1 MPKKVVGRF
10 KEKYNE
16 GCIRVFK
23 FLMLLLNDEAYY
35 DDVIELFKSE
45 ERSEKQHVTLNK
57 YINTLKIFGLTVQ
70 KIEGKYII
78 KNIPFAS
85 EYTVDDLIALNIF
98 DEFSKQIPDKKTYEA
113 INKLIKTV
121 KKTFNE
127 QSATLYSK
135 IQNENQ
141 TDYSFYYGDLK
152 YQIQKCEEYIK
163 RSSKIN
169 IKYTKKNTDKD
180 TDCIFKEIIY
190 DNKQAYIK
198 IFKTREKEFE
208 EIPIANIK
216 SIEETPSLN
225 NTPEIAITTVFRLK
239 GRLATAYTLKE
250 GEYIS
255 EYCED
260 GSIVVVNKGE
270 PTEKLLS
277 RLMRYDCNCIIERPK
292 EMRNRIKEMISEALK
307 KYE

>member
-1 MPKKVVGRF
+1 MPNKVVGRF

-16 GCIRVFK
+16 GCIRIFQ
-23 FLMLLLNDEAYY
+23 FLMLLLKDEAYY
-35 DDVIELFKSE
+35 ENVIELFKSE

-85 EYTVDDLIALNIF
+85 EYTYDDLVALSIF
-98 DEFSKQIPDKKTYEA
+98 DKFSKQIPDNKTFETV
-113 INKLIKTV
+113 NKLIKTV

-127 QSATLYSK
+127 QNAILYSK
-135 IQNENQ
+135 IQNDNQ

-152 YQIQKCEEYIK
+152 SQILKCEEYIK
-163 RSSKIN
+163 RNSKIY
-169 IKYTKKNTDKD
+169 IKYTKNNTDKS
-180 TDCIFKEIIY
+180 TYCIFKEITY

-198 IFKTREKEFE
+198 IFKTREKELE

-225 NTPEIAITTVFRLK
+225 NTPEIAITTVFKLK
-239 GRLATAYTLKE
+239 GRLAKAYTLKD

-270 PTEKLLS
+270 PTEKLLT
-277 RLMRYDCNCIIERPK
+277 RLMRYDYNCTIERPK
-292 EMRNRIKEMISEALK
+292 EMRNRMKEIISEALK